1 MTMAVSAP
9 YRLQPALKPLS
20 LSIVIRRSVL
30 IVSIGVSRVRAATLR
45 LHGYLLE
52 FVSTRTMLP
61 LRAGMVKGIC
71 SRHF

>member
-1 MTMAVSAP
+1 MAVSAR
-9 YRLQPALKPLS
+9 YRCQPALKPLS

-52 FVSTRTMLP
+52 FVSMKTML
-61 LRAGMVKGIC
+61 LLFVGVVKGD
-71 SRHF
+71 S